1 MDEWIRGKSKV
12 MNSSWMPRSTA
23 ALVYSCL
30 GAIATG
36 TSVAATDAAEP
47 IDEIVVTSLRMNSS
61 LQDAA
66 RSISVVEKSQIQD
79 GRQMLSVDESLAGVA
94 GLYMQSAQNFSQDL
108 RISIRGFGARS
119 SFGVRGIRI
128 FVDGIPESLP
138 DGQSQVDGIDL
149 GTAQQIEVLRG
160 PSSTLYGNAAGGVI
174 AITSELG
181 SSEPYMEGSV
191 AAGSYDFQRYQV
203 KAAKAGES
211 IDYLISASQTMLDGY
226 RDHSK
231 FESTS
236 LTARMAYRPTQQDEF
251 LFSLSAIDQ
260 PIAQDAGGI
269 SEEQVTIDRR
279 SARAANELFDADEIL
294 DQQRLAAMY
303 KTDRLGGELTVRN
316 YYANRDFKN
325 TLPFTSGGA
334 VNLQRFYYGLGAQYA
349 SVQSSLSRIQFVS
362 GFDLDRQD
370 DDRRRFDNNDG
381 EVGALVFDQ
390 NEKVESNG
398 VFLQASLEVSE
409 SWNLSAGLRFDDVDF
424 DVSDQFVADGD
435 DSGDIS
441 FQEWSPS
448 LSASYTN
455 DVGVWFAAFGTSFET
470 PTTTEFAN
478 PDGTGG
484 FNQSLRP
491 QTSESLEIGFK
502 STIGQMVLAMTA
514 FHIDLEDELVP
525 FELAT
530 SPGRTF
536 YANAGAST
544 RNGLEAEFS
553 WNISENLSAD
563 LSWTWSDFT
572 FDRFELDG
580 EDFAGNRQPGL
591 PEHFGFFALRYAP
604 RESTTLEFE
613 LRYAGELFA
622 TNDNQVLIDSY
633 AVSNLRLSQK
643 WQKGQRTIQAFVG
656 INNLFD
662 ERYNSNIR
670 INAFGGRYFEPA
682 AERNWY
688 AGVSA
693 RFGR

>member
-1 MDEWIRGKSKV
+1 M
-12 MNSSWMPRSTA
+12 SSFWMRRSTA
-23 ALVYSCL
+23 AHALLCL
-30 GAIATG
+30 GVIATG
-36 TSVAATDAAEP
+36 TAAAETDAAEP

-79 GRQMLSVDESLAGVA
+79 GRQMLALDESLAGVA
-94 GLYMQSAQNFSQDL
+94 GLYLQSSQNFSQDL
-108 RISIRGFGARS
+108 RISIRGYGARS
-119 SFGVRGIRI
+119 SFGVRGVRI

-149 GTAQQIEVLRG
+149 GTADQIEVLRG

-174 AITSELG
+174 AVTSELG
-181 SSEPYMEGSV
+181 STEPYVEGSIS
-191 AAGSYDFQRYQV
+191 AGDYDFQRYQL
-203 KAAKAGES
+203 KAAASGDS
-211 IDYLISASQTMLDGY
+211 LDYLVSASYTAIDGY
-226 RDHSK
+226 RAHSE

-236 LTARMAYRPTQQDEF
+236 LAARFAYRPSEQDE
-251 LFSLSAIDQ
+251 LRFSLSVVDQ

-269 SEEQVTIDRR
+269 DAAQVEDDPS
-279 SARAANELFDADEIL
+279 SARARNVLFDAGEEL
-294 DQQRLAAMY
+294 DQQKVTALY
-303 KTDRLGGELTVRN
+303 KTDRLGGELTIRN
-316 YYANRDFKN
+316 YYANRDFANK
-325 TLPFTSGGA
+325 LPFTGGGA
-334 VNLQRFYYGLGAQYA
+334 VDLQRFYYGLGAQYA
-349 SVQSSLSRIQFVS
+349 SAQSSSSKIHFVT

-370 DDRRRFDNNDG
+370 DDRKRFDNNEG
-381 EVGALVFDQ
+381 AIEALVFDQ

-398 VFLQASLEVSE
+398 VFVQTSLEVSE
-409 SWNLSAGLRFDDVDF
+409 SWNVSAGLRFDDVDF
-424 DVSDQFVADGD
+424 DVTDRFVADGD
-435 DSGDIS
+435 DSGVVS

-448 LSASYTN
+448 LSASYTS
-455 DVGVWFAAFGTSFET
+455 DAGVWFAAFGTSFET

-478 PDGTGG
+478 PSGAGG

-502 STIGQMVLAMTA
+502 SMIGRMALAMAA

-530 SPGRTF
+530 APGRTF

-544 RNGLEAEFS
+544 RKGLEAELS
-553 WNISENLSAD
+553 WSISENLSAD
-563 LSWTWSDFT
+563 LSWTWSDFS
-572 FDRFELDG
+572 FDQFELDG
-580 EDFAGNRQPGL
+580 EDFSGNRQPGL
-591 PEHFGFFALRYAP
+591 PKQFGFFALSYSP
-604 RESTTLEFE
+604 RESMTLDFE

-622 TNDNQVLIDSY
+622 TNDNQVSIDSY
-633 AVSNLRLSQK
+633 TVSNLRFAQK
-643 WQKGQRTIQAFVG
+643 WQKGQRTIQAFIG